1 MSYLQRSLLY
11 FYSSEAFLSQT
22 HMMAVFCLLGTA
34 AFIASNFNGMYYYF
48 DENSV
53 YCIGPLSWVNLIL
66 WNGLFLASSLIVLF
80 HRKLLGW
87 RETCIL
93 ISFGVLPVL
102 TSPLDAIWDITP
114 RYIAITLSILM
125 VYMVIHVT
133 QSKRLLEKELE
144 LSDSRV
150 RLLLGQIQPHFIFN
164 SLQAI
169 EELCFEDPEQAG
181 KTVHDFSKY
190 LRGNLDAMSCNHL
203 IPFEQE
209 LEHIHHYLAIEQA
222 DPESRLQVVYHLDTT
237 DFYVPPLCVQPIV
250 ENAVR
255 HGIGTQSK
263 GGTVTI
269 SAWEEKE
276 AFIIRVADD
285 GTGFTSATE
294 KQNERQ
300 RVGLQNV
307 RTRLDAQCGG
317 TLHISTSENGT
328 SVTIYIPKGAHK

>member
-1 MSYLQRSLLY
+1 MN
-11 FYSSEAFLSQT
+11 QT
-22 HMMAVFCLLGTA
+22 HMIAVFCLPGTA

-102 TSPLDAIWDITP
+102 ASPLDAIWDITP

-169 EELCFEDPEQAG
+169 E
-181 KTVHDFSKY
+181 
-190 LRGNLDAMSCNHL
+190 
-203 IPFEQE
+203 
-209 LEHIHHYLAIEQA
+209 QA

-255 HGIGTQSK
+255 HGIGTRSK